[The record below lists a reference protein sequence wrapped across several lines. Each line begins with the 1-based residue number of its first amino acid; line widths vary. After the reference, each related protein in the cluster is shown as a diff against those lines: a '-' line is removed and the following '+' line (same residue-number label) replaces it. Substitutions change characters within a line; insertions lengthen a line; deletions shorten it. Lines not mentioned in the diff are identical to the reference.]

1 MKQYQSTVEGV
12 WVEFKSVELTDEERS
27 ILASN
32 QQSDQEAKE
41 QLIQSIKSRSIVLAG
56 DEESSELTAIYN
68 SNKPELK
75 ESNTYELI
83 SVNVDSN
90 FNGIINCRINGNH
103 TQVRF

>member
-56 DEESSELTAIYN
+56 DEESSELIAIYN

-75 ESNTYELI
+75 ESDTYELI